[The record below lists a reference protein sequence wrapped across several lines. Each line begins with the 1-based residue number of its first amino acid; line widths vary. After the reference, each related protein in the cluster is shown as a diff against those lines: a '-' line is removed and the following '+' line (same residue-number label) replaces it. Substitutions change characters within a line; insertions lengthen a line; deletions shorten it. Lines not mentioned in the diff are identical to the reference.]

1 MKKRFLTLA
10 LVLAMCL
17 SLAIPAFA
25 DDAVK
30 PEDKDPV
37 ATESVKPEDKDP
49 VENSYDDPHDK
60 NTEQA

>member
-49 VENSYDDPHDK
+49 EVS
-60 NTEQA
+60 